1 LKILTFKKNI
11 YLYPVLEGDDYEFY
25 CLLLKGDVDLMANN
39 SSLKN
44 MVTKLKNKIINWLHA
59 ATLKQ
64 VVEVAKFINIRV
76 SPELEKKSKDR
87 E

>member
-1 LKILTFKKNI
+1 
-11 YLYPVLEGDDYEFY
+11 
-25 CLLLKGDVDLMANN
+25 MANH

-44 MVTKLKNKIINWLHA
+44 MVTKLKNKIINWLHSA
-59 ATLKQ
+59 NLKQ
-64 VVEVAKFINIRV
+64 LVGVAKFIGIRV